1 MTDKELRKL
10 SRAQLL
16 ELLLVQ
22 SRELDR
28 LRDELADAK
37 EQLENRELTMERC
50 GSIAEASL
58 ALTQIFENAQRAADQ
73 YLENVKQRA
82 GQDDAPAADKP
93 LPVQPKPE
101 PVIHQTTAQQPTTAA
116 PAPAERTVQAET
128 PAPVEKTVQAQPVDP
143 AVRSVQPQ
151 PAPKPTAPAPAEK
164 PAQTP
169 VQSAAPAAKPAQ
181 PQPKPDAPAPAEK
194 PAQTEGSA
202 SIEKTAQPE
211 PTTQQAPRPPK
222 PTDLQKPLNPAN
234 IQEPQ
239 NHHEQKTNDTAK
251 GQAPLNGA
259 AGAGTVP
266 GEKPEEAWKSAPKHR
281 IHPSV
286 SSRRSHSGGNFISAC
301 HAYLRKLHGPD
312 SKRGGD
318 RGVSKRK

>member
-22 SRELDR
+22 SQELDR

-93 LPVQPKPE
+93 LPVQPQPE
-101 PVIHQTTAQQPTTAA
+101 PATQQPAA
-116 PAPAERTVQAET
+116 P
-128 PAPVEKTVQAQPVDP
+128 
-143 AVRSVQPQ
+143 QPQ
-151 PAPKPTAPAPAEK
+151 PA
-164 PAQTP
+164 
-169 VQSAAPAAKPAQ
+169 SAARQ
-181 PQPKPDAPAPAEK
+181 PD
-194 PAQTEGSA
+194 
-202 SIEKTAQPE
+202 
-211 PTTQQAPRPPK
+211 
-222 PTDLQKPLNPAN
+222 PTDVQNPINSAN

-251 GQAPLNGA
+251 GQAPLHGA
-259 AGAGTVP
+259 AGTGTFP

-312 SKRGGD
+312 SKRGRD